1 MAKPVEDAPLLERVL
16 AILIVI
22 IIAISVIAFFS
33 VLIASANG
41 VAREDF
47 TQGVWP
53 LLTWVSY
60 VGLPTG
66 LVLILSLLF
75 INMRRRAKQNAQQ

>member
-1 MAKPVEDAPLLERVL
+1 MAKPVDDAPLLERVL
-16 AILIVI
+16 AILILV
-22 IIAISVIAFFS
+22 IIAISVISFFS

-66 LVLILSLLF
+66 LVLILTLLF
-75 INMRRRAKQNAQQ
+75 INMRRRAKQNESR

>member
-1 MAKPVEDAPLLERVL
+1 MAKPVDDAPLLERVL
-16 AILIVI
+16 AILIVV
-22 IIAISVIAFFS
+22 IIAISVISFFS

-66 LVLILSLLF
+66 LILILTLLF
-75 INMRRRAKQNAQQ
+75 INMRRRAKQNESR

>member
-1 MAKPVEDAPLLERVL
+1 MAKPVEDAPLIERVL

-22 IIAISVIAFFS
+22 IIAISVISFFS

-66 LVLILSLLF
+66 LLLILTLLF
-75 INMRRRAKQNAQQ
+75 MNMRRRAKQNEHR

>member
-1 MAKPVEDAPLLERVL
+1 MAKPVEDAPLIERVL
-16 AILIVI
+16 AVLIVI

-66 LVLILSLLF
+66 LLLILTLLF
-75 INMRRRAKQNAQQ
+75 MNMRRRAKQNAQR

>member
-1 MAKPVEDAPLLERVL
+1 MAKPVDDAPLLERVL
-16 AILIVI
+16 AILIVV
-22 IIAISVIAFFS
+22 IIAISVISFFS

-66 LVLILSLLF
+66 LVLILTLLF
-75 INMRRRAKQNAQQ
+75 INMRRRAKQNESR

>member
-1 MAKPVEDAPLLERVL
+1 MAKPVDDAPLLERVL
-16 AILIVI
+16 AILIVV
-22 IIAISVIAFFS
+22 IIAISVISFFS

-75 INMRRRAKQNAQQ
+75 INMRRRAKQNEAR

>member
-1 MAKPVEDAPLLERVL
+1 MAKPVDDAPLLERVL
-16 AILIVI
+16 AILIVV
-22 IIAISVIAFFS
+22 IIAISVISFFS

-47 TQGVWP
+47 TEGVWP

-66 LVLILSLLF
+66 LVLILTLLF
-75 INMRRRAKQNAQQ
+75 INMRRRAKQNESR